1 MWDFSLVDPDNRR
14 LVDYSARRTI
24 IANEVVGGCGAG
36 FTSASSA
43 DASLAGV
50 KPAQKWSEL
59 LRDWRT
65 GAIKLHVTRAL
76 LKFRSEHMEL
86 FRSGEY
92 QPIETRGR
100 FREHVVAFARTVADK
115 TIVVAVP
122 RLTSR
127 LGCPPLGLVWDNA
140 TLVMPTPLRGWRDVV
155 TGETYAA
162 AEGLALADVFHELPF
177 TVLVSEG

>member
-1 MWDFSLVDPDNRR
+1 MP
-14 LVDYSARRTI
+14 AKE
-24 IANEVVGGCGAG
+24 APNE
-36 FTSASSA
+36 
-43 DASLAGV
+43 LAGI
-50 KPAQKWSEL
+50 KPAPQWSDL

-76 LKFRSEHMEL
+76 LKFRAGHVEL

-100 FREHVVAFARTVADK
+100 FREHVVAFARTAADK

-140 TLVMPTPLRGWRDVV
+140 TLVMPIPLRGWRDVV

-177 TVLVSEG
+177 AVLVSEG